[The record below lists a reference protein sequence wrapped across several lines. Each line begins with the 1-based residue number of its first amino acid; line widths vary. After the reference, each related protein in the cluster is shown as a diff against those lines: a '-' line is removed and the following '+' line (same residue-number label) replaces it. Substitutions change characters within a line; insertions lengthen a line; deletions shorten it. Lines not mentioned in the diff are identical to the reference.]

1 MPVLEVPAEQAR
13 EMVWGDSEEGELVE
27 ERITGTSRWSVNH
40 ESIIKY
46 QEKYWKVRYSTAAT
60 EQQDERPF
68 EDVQFA
74 KFVEVERVPVTKYV
88 WKEL

>member
-1 MPVLEVPAEQAR
+1 MPVLEIPAEQAR
-13 EMVWGDSEEGELVE
+13 EMIWGDSEEGELIE
-27 ERITGTSRWSVNH
+27 ERITGTSRWSVHH
-40 ESIIKY
+40 EAIIKLND
-46 QEKYWKVRYSTAAT
+46 KYYKVIYSTAAT